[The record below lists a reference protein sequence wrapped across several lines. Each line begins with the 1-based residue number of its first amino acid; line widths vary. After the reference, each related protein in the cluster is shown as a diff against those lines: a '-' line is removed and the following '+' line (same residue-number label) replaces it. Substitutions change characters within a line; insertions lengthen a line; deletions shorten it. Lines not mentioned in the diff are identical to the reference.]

1 MLANPRGLKSGSN
14 DGLSFLLG
22 TRQVQWLP
30 WDSPGYV
37 GGSAGKWVRSGV
49 HLSPVCVTPTPRP
62 GTRGCS
68 RVGSLGVFKVCPPV
82 FMGSFYS
89 VQYQPEASFP
99 PLMWVLLA
107 LTVCLVHLPIPPR
120 AACALPLLPCG
131 VSPSAFCFSLLPTHA
146 LLSLPLRC
154 LSKRSISSS
163 GSWWPSQGG
172 LCECSR
178 T

>member
-1 MLANPRGLKSGSN
+1 MSG
-14 DGLSFLLG
+14 GGAPLG
-22 TRQVQWLP
+22 RPWLCARQCWE
-30 WDSPGYV
+30 V
-37 GGSAGKWVRSGV
+37 GPLGHASESC
-49 HLSPVCVTPTPRP
+49 VCHTDPRP

-68 RVGSLGVFKVCPPV
+68 RVGTLGVFKGCPPV

-89 VQYQPEASFP
+89 VQYQPEASHP
-99 PLMWVLLA
+99 PLMWVLLT
-107 LTVCLVHLPIPPR
+107 LTVCLVHLPILPH
-120 AACALPLLPCG
+120 AVCALPLLPCG
-131 VSPSAFCFSLLPTHA
+131 LSPSAFCFYLLPTQA

-163 GSWWPSQGG
+163 GSWWPSQSG